1 MKQDSVTFNYKKVV
15 NIYIIY
21 EISKSINI
29 SNYLTLENCLFRVVR
44 LNGNADIDTYGYSGY
59 GIGFDKHGRFSLTG
73 TGLGRNVII
82 FRVDM
87 SLSTKSGN
95 RKKYILILG
104 KSPTQ
109 GLEHTV
115 SAEKMYSINFT
126 ERNNKFSLSLHY

>member
-15 NIYIIY
+15 NIYIMY

-29 SNYLTLENCLFRVVR
+29 SNYLTLENCLFGVVR

-82 FRVDM
+82 FGEDM

>member
-29 SNYLTLENCLFRVVR
+29 SNYLTLENCLFGVVR

-82 FRVDM
+82 FGEDM

-95 RKKYILILG
+95 RKKYILILD